1 MEERPKKINKIIA
14 NIVGIVLI
22 VGLGGLIYFYT
33 QISTKVSDNEGT
45 KLFTIETGQGVKEIS
60 ANLESEGLSRSDFI
74 FQTYIWLKQ
83 YGSKL
88 QAGDYDIPQ
97 NLSMKKLVEI
107 LTSGEAVSKERV
119 VKIIEGWASTE
130 IATYMAE
137 IVAKEN
143 GYIED
148 EYVYEFLS
156 IVDTTDTKN
165 IIPDKDYDFLS
176 DKPNDQGLEGYLFP
190 DTYRIFKKTGPTHL
204 IEKMLDNFDAKLTK
218 VLRDEI
224 ASQGKTIF
232 DVITLASIVEHEVLT
247 LEDKKIAAG
256 IFYTRMEN
264 GIPLESDATVN
275 FITGKGALQPTF
287 ADTEIQHPYNTYEN
301 RGLPP
306 GPISNPGLDSIMA
319 VIYPEDSDYLYFL
332 TKPDGTTVFSK
343 TFDEHL
349 TNKAKY
355 LD

>member
-1 MEERPKKINKIIA
+1 MKKNIFGIIG
-14 NIVGIVLI
+14 IIVLI
-22 VGLGGLIYFYT
+22 GLGGLIYFNI
-33 QISTKVSDNEGT
+33 QISTKVSDNTET
-45 KLFTIETGQGVKEIS
+45 KLFTIESGQGVKEIS
-60 ANLESEGLSRSDFI
+60 ANLETAGLSKSDFI

-83 YGSKL
+83 YGSKI
-88 QAGDYDIPQ
+88 QAGDYYIPQ
-97 NLSMKKLVEI
+97 NLSMTGLVKMLI
-107 LTSGEAVSKERV
+107 SGDALSTERI

-130 IATYMAE
+130 IAPYLADFAVEDGNYT
-137 IVAKEN
+137 KEEYIKEFMDDVDN
-143 GYIED
+143 GVFGSEIED
-148 EYVYEFLS
+148 R
-156 IVDTTDTKN
+156 N
-165 IIPDKDYDFLS
+165 YDFLG
-176 DKPNDQGLEGYLFP
+176 DKPADQGLEGYLFP
-190 DTYRIFKKTGPTHL
+190 DTYRVFKNSDPVYM
-204 IEKMLDNFDAKLTK
+204 IDKMLDNFGVKLTK
-218 VLRDEI
+218 VLKDEI
-224 ASQGKTIF
+224 ASQDKTIF
-232 DVITLASIVEHEVLT
+232 EIITLASIVEHEVLT

-275 FITGKGALQPTF
+275 YITGKGALQPTF

-306 GPISNPGLDSIMA
+306 GPISNPGMDSIKA
-319 VIYPEDSDYLYFL
+319 AIYPTDTDYLYFL